1 LLRSTYSF
9 GASVVGPLHQ
19 REQRPNEDAWLR
31 SAGSY
36 GSLVV
41 VCDGMGSRPEARRGA
56 KAACLAAREAVSRW
70 SRVQGAPLSYLA
82 HLVELLWRLRIYP
95 VDPGDAATTCLLAL
109 ACPDG
114 AWVLGGVGDGLAIA
128 KTGSNLTIVVGQRG
142 EDFGNETLGLGV
154 SKGSGSWKL
163 VTLPASVE
171 DRVAVLA
178 TDGIA
183 DDLVPEKIND
193 FCDWLVVD
201 FQNLK
206 PADRWRQLM
215 MELKDWPTPNH
226 LDDKTLAVLR
236 TTATSQGPSS

>member
-1 LLRSTYSF
+1 MRTHGFVLPGVTVHWSSYAMAWAHGPKLGAAPRPPVWLLGRRSL
-9 GASVVGPLHQ
+9 GGP
-19 REQRPNEDAWLR
+19 
-31 SAGSY
+31 GSK
-36 GSLVV
+36 VH
-41 VCDGMGSRPEARRGA
+41 RFHI
-56 KAACLAAREAVSRW
+56 W
-70 SRVQGAPLSYLA
+70 LA